1 VEDAM
6 KLRWIV
12 ALSALVLSADA
23 RAEKFEEMEI
33 EGEVHKPEVS
43 VFISRENLNK
53 SMELAKLERSFLQLV
68 TQSVARDPF

>member
-1 VEDAM
+1 M
-6 KLRWIV
+6 KRRWI
-12 ALSALVLSADA
+12 LVTAACVLATEA

-53 SMELAKLERSFLQLV
+53 SMELAKLERSFLELV
-68 TQSVARDPF
+68 TQAVAREPF